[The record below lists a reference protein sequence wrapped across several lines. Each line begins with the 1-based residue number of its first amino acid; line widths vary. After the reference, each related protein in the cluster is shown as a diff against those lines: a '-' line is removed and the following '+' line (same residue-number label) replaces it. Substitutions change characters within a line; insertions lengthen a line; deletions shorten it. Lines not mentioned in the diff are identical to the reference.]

1 MGHGGHGAPPKA
13 GDLGT
18 AEENYI
24 GLPALVQVEPHQPLH
39 FAAVQRLA
47 KGVLRLLTEHRH
59 IGVVGHAGQIYLG
72 WFNGRGRGAAAV
84 GFQQPRTGP
93 VLQGTLGSLDAG
105 QRQRPRHGA
114 GVGVMGLQ
122 NVERGADGIA
132 VGLGQVRQNQLR
144 HGQCIAV
151 VRRQFIAHIRK
162 PPHFK
167 SVLIIPFVSLFVQK
181 TAQKSPLDFG

>member
-1 MGHGGHGAPPKA
+1 MVQQ
-13 GDLGT
+13 
-18 AEENYI
+18 
-24 GLPALVQVEPHQPLH
+24 ALI
-39 FAAVQRLA
+39 FAAQQKHLSHSNY
-47 KGVLRLLTEHRH
+47 GV
-59 IGVVGHAGQIYLG
+59 
-72 WFNGRGRGAAAV
+72 
-84 GFQQPRTGP
+84 
-93 VLQGTLGSLDAG
+93 
-105 QRQRPRHGA
+105 
-114 GVGVMGLQ
+114 
-122 NVERGADGIA
+122 GADGIA